1 MRFEPRRDGTGVKLY
16 SKVVIVLCAVF
27 AAYGFVDY
35 TIQRRVILPS
45 FESLE
50 AESAVTDMERV
61 TRALDRE
68 LTQLM
73 TFSADWGN
81 WIDTFE
87 FMADRNQAFIDT
99 NMNPSFLNSAG
110 IELVAFLDREGR
122 YAWRQGYDAGSH
134 APLRYAFLEAEGL
147 EPSHPFL
154 TSIAQ
159 GARNQGVVRTEH
171 GPMLLTLAPILDGNG
186 NGPQRGAVLM
196 GRLLVGKR
204 VAQLAEQA
212 QVMLTMRVLR
222 SASHDQATSPPASNA
237 TRVVRRA
244 VMNEVYRPVSDIYG
258 APALV
263 LRIDVPRSITARGV
277 AATRFALL
285 SLLVVGVVVLF
296 ALILAIRQMI
306 LRPVS
311 RITRHAVRIAEHDDL
326 TARLALERPD
336 ELGTLARE
344 FDRMVDKLED
354 ARRRLVDHSFEAGAA
369 QLASGVLHNVGNAMT
384 PLGVTLAALQ
394 KRLREAPADDVAL
407 ALAELEKPTDAGGR
421 RGELQ
426 EFLRLTARELAR
438 TVKQARDES
447 DVVARQAETIQQVLA
462 QQLRSSRAAPVV
474 EAVRLPDLVG
484 RAIEMV
490 PVALRPLLAVQV
502 DPALHSL
509 GPVRLARTTL
519 QQVFQNL
526 IQNAAE
532 AVRDAGRTHG
542 NLHVSGGV
550 AVGVCGDELRLRFTD
565 DGDGI
570 APENLT
576 RVFERGFSTKSLDSN
591 SGIGLHWCAN
601 AMQALGGSL
610 KAEDREP
617 GQGASFL
624 VVIPLAGERDRV
636 ARAA

>member
-1 MRFEPRRDGTGVKLY
+1 M
-16 SKVVIVLCAVF
+16 VLCAVF
-27 AAYGFVDY
+27 AAYGFIDY

-50 AESAVTDMERV
+50 AESAATDMERV
-61 TRALDRE
+61 TRALDHE

-81 WIDTFE
+81 WIDTYE
-87 FMADRNQAFIDT
+87 FVVDRDQAFIDA

-122 YAWRQGYDAGSH
+122 YAWRQGYDAASH
-134 APLRYAFLEAEGL
+134 APLHYAFLDAEGL
-147 EPSHPFL
+147 GPSHPFL
-154 TSIAQ
+154 ASIAR
-159 GARNQGVVRTEH
+159 GVRNQGIVRTEH
-171 GPMLLTLAPILDGNG
+171 GPMLVTLAPILDGNG
-186 NGPQRGAVLM
+186 KGPHRGAVLM
-196 GRLLVGKR
+196 GRLLIGKR
-204 VAQLAEQA
+204 VAQLAAQA
-212 QVMLTMRVLR
+212 QVMLTLRVLR
-222 SASHDQATSPPASNA
+222 ATAGAEATPAPA
-237 TRVVRRA
+237 TVGTRVVRRA
-244 VMNEVYRPVSDIYG
+244 HMNEVYRGVSDIYG
-258 APALV
+258 QSALL
-263 LRIDVPRSITARGV
+263 LRIDVPRSITAKGV

-285 SLLVVGVVVLF
+285 SLLVVGVIVLF

-326 TARLALERPD
+326 TARLALDRPD

-407 ALAELEKPTDAGGR
+407 ALAELGKPTDAPGR
-421 RGELQ
+421 HAELE

-438 TVKQARDES
+438 AVTHARDES
-447 DVVARQAETIQQVLA
+447 DTVARQAETIQQVLA
-462 QQLRSSRAAPVV
+462 QQLRSSRAAPVI
-474 EAVRLPDLVG
+474 ETVRLPDLVE
-484 RAIEMV
+484 RSIEMV
-490 PVALRPLLAVQV
+490 PLALRPLLTVHV
-502 DPALHSL
+502 DPPLQSL
-509 GPVRLARTTL
+509 GPVHLARTTL

-532 AVRDAGRTHG
+532 AVRDARRAHG

-550 AVGVCGDELRLRFTD
+550 ESGVGGNELRIRFTD
-565 DGDGI
+565 DGAGI
-570 APENLT
+570 APEHLA
-576 RVFERGFSTKSLDSN
+576 RIFERGFSTKPGESN

-610 KAEDREP
+610 RAEDREP

-624 VVIPLAGERDRV
+624 VVVPLARQRGSV
-636 ARAA
+636 AQAA